1 MIIFTT
7 PLLLYAL
14 IAMCAIHVI
23 TSVVPGIVAKI
34 LNYVNLVLHIATL
47 YLLMYTGA
55 KVNEALLLY
64 MISMFIYSLVYFVR
78 YEIVKLIAGRKENAR
93 GEEAEA

>member
-14 IAMCAIHVI
+14 ITMCAIHVI
-23 TSVVPGIVAKI
+23 TSIVPGIVAKI
-34 LNYVNLVLHIATL
+34 LNYVNLVLHIVTL
-47 YLLMYTGA
+47 YLLMYAGA

-64 MISMFIYSLVYFVR
+64 MISMFIYSLVSFVR
-78 YEIVKLIAGRKENAR
+78 YEIAKLIAGRKENAR

>member
-7 PLLLYAL
+7 PLLLYVL
-14 IAMCAIHVI
+14 IAMCAIHVV
-23 TSVVPGIVAKI
+23 TSVVPRIVAKI
-34 LNYVNLVLHIATL
+34 LNYVNLILHITTL

-64 MISMFIYSLVYFVR
+64 MISMFVYSLVCFVR
-78 YEIVKLIAGRKENAR
+78 YEIFAFVKKRADKVDR
-93 GEEAEA
+93 EEAEA